1 MPMLVQVCVVIVT
14 AALAAIAIMT
24 IRAMR
29 RFEKAADKISETA
42 DMVQRSVAEIGNVTR
57 EAHEIVIS
65 LGEIGP
71 RLKGVAARFEAIGE
85 RTATL
90 SSAVLE
96 EVEAPVRTAVA
107 LSRAVRSGTTELL
120 HRLTS
125 RFRSTTNQNNGGFR
139 HA

>member
-24 IRAMR
+24 IRAMQ
-29 RFEKAADKISETA
+29 RFEKAADKIAEAA
-42 DMVQRSVAEIGNVTR
+42 DAVQRSVADIGNVTR
-57 EAHEIVIS
+57 EAHEIVSS
-65 LGEIGP
+65 LGEVAP
-71 RLKGVAARFEAIGE
+71 RVKGVISRFETLGD
-85 RTATL
+85 RTVTL

-96 EVEAPVRTAVA
+96 EVAAPVKTAVA
-107 LSRAVRSGTTELL
+107 LSRAVRSGATELI

-125 RFRSTTNQNNGGFR
+125 RFRSTDQNNGGFR

>member
-24 IRAMR
+24 IRAMS
-29 RFEKAADKISETA
+29 RFEKAAEKISETA
-42 DMVQRSVAEIGNVTR
+42 DAVQRSVAEIGNVTR
-57 EAHEIVIS
+57 EAHEIVNS
-65 LGEIGP
+65 LGEVAP
-71 RLKGVAARFEAIGE
+71 RVRGVVSRFEALGE

-90 SSAVLE
+90 STAVLE

-107 LSRAVRSGTTELL
+107 LSRAVRAGTSELL

-125 RFRSTTNQNNGGFR
+125 RFRSTDQNNGGFR

>member
-1 MPMLVQVCVVIVT
+1 MLVQVCVVIVT

-24 IRAMR
+24 IRAMK
-29 RFEKAADKISETA
+29 RFEAAADKISQTA
-42 DMVQRSVAEIGNVTR
+42 DTVQRSVAEIGNVTR
-57 EAHEIVIS
+57 EAHEIVSS
-65 LGEIGP
+65 LSEVAP
-71 RLKGVAARFEAIGE
+71 RVKGVIARFESLGD
-85 RTATL
+85 RTASL

-107 LSRAVRSGTTELL
+107 ISRAVRSGAFQII

-125 RFRSTTNQNNGGFR
+125 RFRSTEQNNGGFR